1 MINEHE
7 ILDINTNIMDNSDIS
22 TIKQGQFCKFSTP
35 LSSSLLRRLPVPT
48 YTTILLTSTTT
59 ILLCR
64 CPHHRTI
71 HPQPPLS
78 SLQLICSDLHPLR
91 HRWKISSSPSH
102 RRQTAQI
109 TTTIRWWPSMQH
121 CLPFIFP
128 TDLQTCKWRRQWN
141 NDWQTDLR
149 RREKRTTG
157 DAVVVVVMA
166 VFLRSEFWRK
176 TIEEEGDGGYSQRE
190 RERERGKG
198 KKRCIQQQ

>member
-35 LSSSLLRRLPVPT
+35 LSSSLLCRLPFPT

-78 SLQLICSDLHPLR
+78 SLQPIPSDLHPSR
-91 HRWKISSSPSH
+91 HRRKISSSPSH

-109 TTTIRWWPSMQH
+109 TTTIPVMTFYATPPSVH
-121 CLPFIFP
+121 LPYRQSCQNGPGRAEKARKMKGLDNQILARLVRGLFISSP
-128 TDLQTCKWRRQWN
+128 YKPEPVAGQAGRAPGSPK
-141 NDWQTDLR
+141 
-149 RREKRTTG
+149 
-157 DAVVVVVMA
+157 A
-166 VFLRSEFWRK
+166 
-176 TIEEEGDGGYSQRE
+176 
-190 RERERGKG
+190 
-198 KKRCIQQQ
+198 